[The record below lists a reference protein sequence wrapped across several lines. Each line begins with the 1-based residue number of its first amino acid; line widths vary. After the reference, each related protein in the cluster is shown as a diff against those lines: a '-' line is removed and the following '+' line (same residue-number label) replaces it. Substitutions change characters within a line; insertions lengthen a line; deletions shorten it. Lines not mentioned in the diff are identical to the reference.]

1 MNLLRRLQRELGL
14 TYLFISHDLAAVQHL
29 SSRVAVMYLGRIVE
43 IGARD
48 EVYREPAHPYT
59 RALLSAVPIPDPPR
73 ERARERTV
81 LAGDVPSPVHPPSG
95 CRFRTRCPEVF
106 DPCDDVDP
114 ALQPVG
120 RSREAACHLHGVV
133 GTPVTPDG
141 SAPAA
146 SRGR

>member
-1 MNLLRRLQRELGL
+1 VPSDR
-14 TYLFISHDLAAVQHL
+14 DL
-29 SSRVAVMYLGRIVE
+29 
-43 IGARD
+43 
-48 EVYREPAHPYT
+48 VYREPAHPYT

-95 CRFRTRCPEVF
+95 CRFRTRCPQVF
-106 DPCDDVDP
+106 EPCDDVDP

-120 RSREAACHLHGVV
+120 GTPPPHARTDPHIREAACHLHGVV
-133 GTPVTPDG
+133 GTPVMPDG
-141 SAPAA
+141 PTPAT